1 MRDKQ
6 KQILI
11 IFVAIL
17 LFASMFGKQYK
28 EYFNATEFNIKF
40 MSKYETHYYINN
52 DFDDFIKNIPDTEKH
67 YDIYGNIDLDDY
79 RTISAKSAVSFN
91 DYEMKQITIL
101 AMAID
106 EFLIENFDL
115 QQPRPSNV
123 KWILALTNGTAYEE
137 GRPHVRNDIIFLS
150 TETIQKEI
158 NDQCQFGF
166 TLLYLRQNIMFGK
179 QVNTSAM
186 PWNAQDINWKFA
198 NKLPTCQF
206 YNKINYYNLVYDST
220 YDNEYMLSGSNVSTD
235 LDKDQNLKLIAK
247 RNEKDYYMNNT
258 EYSILFY

>member
-1 MRDKQ
+1 MRRDV
-6 KQILI
+6 LI
-11 IFVAIL
+11 ICMAVL
-17 LFASMFGKQYK
+17 LFISMFGKQYK

-40 MSKYETHYYINN
+40 MSKYETYYYINGDTDN
-52 DFDDFIKNIPDTEKH
+52 FIKNTPESENH
-67 YDIYGNIDLDDY
+67 YDIYGITDLDSY
-79 RTISAKSAVSFN
+79 KRISAQSAVSFN

-106 EFLIENFDL
+106 EFLVENFDL
-115 QQPRPSNV
+115 QQPRPSDV
-123 KWILALTNGTAYEE
+123 KWILALTEGTSYEE
-137 GRPHVRNDIIFLS
+137 GRPHVRDNIIFLS
-150 TETIQKEI
+150 TETTQKEI
-158 NDQCQFGF
+158 NNQCQFGF

-198 NKLPTCQF
+198 DKLPTCQF
-206 YNKINYYNLVYDST
+206 YNRINYYNSVYDST

-235 LDKDQNLKLIAK
+235 IDKDQNQNLKLIAK

-258 EYSILFY
+258 EYSIFFH